1 MPPCRTKNVYRGNRK
16 SARFRAT
23 LPQRARTRTLRR
35 RHPARKKIIKID
47 RYEKRGHRIQNRFQ
61 RSALL
66 QFYFQKSDRAFAA
79 RIPSRSGKR
88 YIRTA
93 AIRIGFG
100 QRLSVSKTRS
110 DAWKT
115 ITFSARAYTFQLR
128 RMSESTGTRLFATP
142 QWTTLSMR
150 IRALFRRACRARG
163 TR

>member
-1 MPPCRTKNVYRGNRK
+1 MQYDVYRIFNGGTDR
-16 SARFRAT
+16 
-23 LPQRARTRTLRR
+23 P
-35 RHPARKKIIKID
+35 RKKIIKID

-79 RIPSRSGKR
+79 RIPSRSDKR

-93 AIRIGFG
+93 AIRLGFG

-110 DAWKT
+110 DAWKGT
-115 ITFSARAYTFQLR
+115 ANYFFHIVREAIIFSTRAYTVQLR
-128 RMSESTGTRLFATP
+128 RMSGSTGMRLFATP